1 MTDASKTKEQL
12 LHELV
17 ELRKRVDAFSR
28 MESALEEL
36 PANLFQNSAVPT
48 FVIDNGHRVM
58 LWNKA
63 CEELTGIKAIDIVG
77 TDEQWKPFYDN
88 KRPVLSDVVID
99 ANIEDMPLLY
109 HTYSKSKFNPEGL
122 HAEGWYPNINGEKR
136 YITFNAAPIKNSKG
150 ELIAAIETFEDLTGI
165 KKAEEELLKFSI
177 AIEQSPITIVITD
190 IHGDIEFVNPKFT
203 QMTGYSFEEVQGQN
217 PRILKSGT
225 TKPEEYRKL
234 WATIMSGNVW
244 QGELNNRKKDGE
256 LFMEYAKISP
266 IKNKNGVITHF
277 LAIKEDITEKK
288 ALEAQLFQ
296 AQKMEAI
303 GQLAGGVAHD
313 FNNILTVII
322 GFSSILKMKMAK
334 DDPLKTNTDRII
346 AAANRAAELIRS
358 LLAFSRKQ
366 VINPQP
372 IDINKIIEKAEIFL
386 QRVIGED
393 ITLST
398 TIYQEELVIN
408 ADSGQIEQVL
418 MNMVTNARDA
428 MPDGG
433 VLSIETASVHINNDF
448 IKAHGYGTPGVYALI
463 SINDSG
469 MGMDETTRK
478 RLFEPFYTTKEMGKG
493 TGLGLS
499 IVYGI
504 IKQHNGFLNVYS
516 EKGIGTIFKIY
527 LPLIEMA
534 LDSHINELEEVLE
547 GGVET
552 VLIADD
558 DESIRDL
565 IGQIL
570 SQFGY
575 TVITA
580 TGGVDALRKFD
591 EYKDSISL
599 LLMDIIMPNMNG
611 KEVLDE
617 IRKIRPDIKSI
628 FISGYTADI
637 INKKG
642 ILDAAL
648 DFITKPLMPAE
659 LLKKVREVLDRTC

>member
-256 LFMEYAKISP
+256 LFMEYATISP

-346 AAANRAAELIRS
+346 AVANRAAELIRS

-372 IDINKIIEKAEIFL
+372 IDIN
-386 QRVIGED
+386 
-393 ITLST
+393 
-398 TIYQEELVIN
+398 
-408 ADSGQIEQVL
+408 
-418 MNMVTNARDA
+418 
-428 MPDGG
+428 
-433 VLSIETASVHINNDF
+433 
-448 IKAHGYGTPGVYALI
+448 
-463 SINDSG
+463 
-469 MGMDETTRK
+469 
-478 RLFEPFYTTKEMGKG
+478 
-493 TGLGLS
+493 
-499 IVYGI
+499 
-504 IKQHNGFLNVYS
+504 
-516 EKGIGTIFKIY
+516 
-527 LPLIEMA
+527 
-534 LDSHINELEEVLE
+534 
-547 GGVET
+547 
-552 VLIADD
+552 
-558 DESIRDL
+558 
-565 IGQIL
+565 
-570 SQFGY
+570 
-575 TVITA
+575 
-580 TGGVDALRKFD
+580 
-591 EYKDSISL
+591 
-599 LLMDIIMPNMNG
+599 
-611 KEVLDE
+611 
-617 IRKIRPDIKSI
+617 
-628 FISGYTADI
+628 
-637 INKKG
+637 
-642 ILDAAL
+642 
-648 DFITKPLMPAE
+648 
-659 LLKKVREVLDRTC
+659 